1 MVGTVTDRTGQT
13 LVGYTIVLWQ
23 VDEHGNYNHPDH
35 SAPSG
40 LREDFQYFGTTAT
53 DENGSFVFR
62 TQQPPA
68 YDRRPPHLHFKVKQ
82 ENATVLTSQ
91 LYFPEDREQV
101 LRDYIYQPDGDETLF
116 VREASDA
123 STTELPRV
131 VTTQIVLDRASGE
144 LAPTPHL
151 DEGPYY
157 PVVDF
162 SDYDNDLLDANPYQE
177 RLTIDDVPKIMGVAP
192 SEVGIEVAP
201 PAGGT

>member
-1 MVGTVTDRTGQT
+1 MGNILDRAGEP
-13 LVGYTIVLWQ
+13 LVGYTIEFWQ
-23 VDEHGNYNHPDH
+23 VDEHGNYNHPDD
-35 SAPSG
+35 SAASE
-40 LREDFQYFGTTAT
+40 LRNDFQYFGTAAT

-68 YDRRPPHLHFKVKQ
+68 YDRRPPHLHFKVKR
-82 ENATVLTSQ
+82 ENATILTSQ

-131 VTTQIVLDRASGE
+131 VTTQIVLNRASGE

-177 RLTIDDVPKIMGVAP
+177 RLIISDIPQITELAVSESIEDVAP
-192 SEVGIEVAP
+192 SE
-201 PAGGT
+201 GGT